1 MSSTSINLHPV
12 DIAIVVAYMAILV
25 AVGIYHS
32 RRQDSLLDFFLAHKS
47 MTWIPVGISLM
58 AALNSGLDYLNTPS
72 SVIRLGW
79 LIILLNGSWLVLYP
93 YMVRIVLPMY
103 RRLNVISVYEYLGL
117 RFGEG
122 MRTFAAGLFFCWRLS
137 WMATA
142 LFVPC
147 LAITTAVGRKEW
159 LVPMIIV
166 LGAIVTF
173 YTMMGGIKAVIWNDV
188 SQFFLMMVGL
198 VVTLVIVISRVDGGI
213 TAVFGEMFTEGLENV
228 PHPAIDTSTWWGKV
242 WSYFSID
249 LVIPGIVFAW
259 FCRLGGFTSDQVMIQ
274 RFSTAKTL
282 RHAQRSFLITAVADI
297 LWMVL
302 LFVVGVALVCYLKG
316 DTAFSG
322 WDALPDWVRGNT
334 DRIFPYVMAE
344 IFPVGVTGLVLA
356 AILAASLSSD
366 DSAINALTTIGMV
379 DFYRR
384 LYLGLPDGEQGESG
398 AEQRRQGWIS
408 RGLNILVGVAGI
420 TLSCFVENMGTLFD
434 VATKILGSY
443 AAIMLGIFWLGMFT
457 KRATLLSTMVGAMVG
472 VAIMLVLTFV
482 EEISIGA
489 IWVAPAALLATLVF
503 GVILGTS
510 NPGEGG
516 TQWNWWA
523 IMQKPLPD

>member
-1 MSSTSINLHPV
+1 MPNINLHPL

-72 SVIRLGW
+72 AVIRLGW
-79 LIILLNGSWLVLYP
+79 LMILLNGSWLVLYP
-93 YMVRIVLPMY
+93 YMIYIVLPMY
-103 RRLNVISVYEYLGL
+103 RRLNVMSVYQYLGL

-122 MRTFAAGLFFCWRLS
+122 MRTFAACIFFGWRLS

-142 LFVPC
+142 LYVPC
-147 LAITTAVGRKEW
+147 LAMTTAVGRPDW

-166 LGAIVTF
+166 IGAIVTF

-213 TAVFGEMFTEGLENV
+213 GTVLGEMFTEGLDNI
-228 PHPAIDTSTWWGKV
+228 PNPKIDTSTWFGKM
-242 WSYFSID
+242 WSYFSIE
-249 LVIPGIVFAW
+249 LVIPGIVLAW
-259 FCRLGGFTSDQVMIQ
+259 FGRLGGFTSDQVMIQ

-282 RHAQRSFLITAVADI
+282 KHAQRSFLITAVSDI
-297 LWMVL
+297 MWMVL
-302 LFVVGVALVCYLKG
+302 LFIVGVALVCYLKG
-316 DTAFSG
+316 GGTALPG
-322 WDALPDWVRGNT
+322 WAALPDWVAKNT
-334 DRIFPYVMAE
+334 DRIFPHVMAE

-356 AILAASLSSD
+356 AILAASLSSV
-366 DSAINALTTIGMV
+366 DSAINSLTTIGMV

-384 LYLGLPDGEQGESG
+384 LYLQLPDGEEGESE
-398 AEQRRQGWIS
+398 AEQRRQVLIS
-408 RGLNILVGVAGI
+408 RLLNILVGVVGI
-420 TLSCFVENMGTLFD
+420 TLSCFVQNMGTLFD
-434 VATKILGSY
+434 VGTKILGSF

-457 KRATLLSTMVGAMVG
+457 KRATLASTMLGATVG
-472 VAIMLVLTFV
+472 VAVMLVFTFV
-482 EEISIGA
+482 EWISIGA
-489 IWVAPAALLATLVF
+489 IWVPTAALLATLLL
-503 GVILGTS
+503 GVIFGTS
-510 NPGEGG
+510 KPTEGAR
-516 TQWNWWA
+516 QWNWRA
-523 IMQKPLPD
+523 IMKRPLLE